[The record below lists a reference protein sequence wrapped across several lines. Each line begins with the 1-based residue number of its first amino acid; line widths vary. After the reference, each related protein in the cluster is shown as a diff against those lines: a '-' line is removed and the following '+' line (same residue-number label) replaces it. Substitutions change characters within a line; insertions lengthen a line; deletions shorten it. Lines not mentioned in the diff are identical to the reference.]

1 MRMTETHV
9 LPVSGPYTVR
19 SGDTL
24 WKLSEMFYG
33 DGRRYRVIAVVND
46 LSEPDLIEVGQEL
59 EIPYVTYRYQ
69 VKAGDT
75 KGSIAEHFYGSFS
88 MSGVFES
95 PSGVSQRD
103 LIVGEWLLMP
113 DLANVG
119 HHTVMPGETLQVLAD
134 RWYGDWTLWIVIA
147 IANQLSGD
155 DPEPGSVL
163 IQPRLNRRHTVVSGD
178 TLWKLAQQ
186 NYGDYNTA
194 RTQIAVQMV
203 AAANLIENP
212 DHLSVGQVIYFPS
225 IDLGS

>member
-46 LSEPDLIEVGQEL
+46 LSDPDLIEVGQEL

-88 MSGVFES
+88 MSGVF
-95 PSGVSQRD
+95 
-103 LIVGEWLLMP
+103 
-113 DLANVG
+113 
-119 HHTVMPGETLQVLAD
+119 
-134 RWYGDWTLWIVIA
+134 
-147 IANQLSGD
+147 
-155 DPEPGSVL
+155 
-163 IQPRLNRRHTVVSGD
+163 
-178 TLWKLAQQ
+178 
-186 NYGDYNTA
+186 
-194 RTQIAVQMV
+194 
-203 AAANLIENP
+203 
-212 DHLSVGQVIYFPS
+212 
-225 IDLGS
+225 

>member
-9 LPVSGPYTVR
+9 VPVSGQYTVR

-33 DGRRYRVIAVVND
+33 DGRRYRVIAVING
-46 LSEPDLIEVGQEL
+46 LSDPDLIEVGQEL
-59 EIPYVTYRYQ
+59 QIPYVTYRYQ

-75 KGSIAEHFYGSFS
+75 KGKIAEHFYGSFS

-119 HHTVMPGETLQVLAD
+119 HHTVVSGETLQVLAD
-134 RWYGDWTLWIVIA
+134 RWYGDWALWIVIA

-155 DPEPGSVL
+155 DPEPGTVL
-163 IQPRLNRRHTVVSGD
+163 IQPRLNRRHTVVAGD
-178 TLWKLAQQ
+178 TLWTLASQ
-186 NYGDYNTA
+186 NYGDYGDE
-194 RTQIAVQMV
+194 RTLVAVEMV
-203 AAANLIENP
+203 AAANLIEDP
-212 DHLSVGQVIYFPS
+212 DRVTVGQVIYFPS
-225 IDLGS
+225 IDVGG

>member
-9 LPVSGPYTVR
+9 LPISGQYTVR

-33 DGRRYRVIAVVND
+33 DGRRYRVIAVING
-46 LSEPDLIEVGQEL
+46 LSDPDLIEAGQEL
-59 EIPYVTYRYQ
+59 QIPDVTYRYQ

-75 KGSIAEHFYGSFS
+75 KGKIAEHFYGSFS

-119 HHTVMPGETLQVLAD
+119 HHTVVPGETLQVLAD

-155 DPEPGSVL
+155 DPEPGTVL
-163 IQPRLNRRHTVVSGD
+163 IQPRLNRRHTVVAGD
-178 TLWKLAQQ
+178 TLWTLAGQ
-186 NYGDYNTA
+186 NYGDYGDE
-194 RTQIAVQMV
+194 RTLVAVEMV
-203 AAANLIENP
+203 AAANLIEDP
-212 DHLSVGQVIYFPS
+212 DRIAVGQVIYFPS
-225 IDLGS
+225 IDVGG